1 MGKKQIRLIPGVKLC
16 RQCRN
21 LLTNSNANEEVRRV
35 LSASSQYPDRP
46 KSSEEESEMLIS
58 GTDGLYHSPFN
69 TPVKPIERVNSMLSL
84 IDVTPIA
91 PKDAAKLS
99 VKSKITYVENKAEK
113 VKKKIPLN

>member
-1 MGKKQIRLIPGVKLC
+1 M
-16 RQCRN
+16 
-21 LLTNSNANEEVRRV
+21 

-46 KSSEEESEMLIS
+46 KSSHESSTSEEESEKLIS

-99 VKSKITYVENKAEK
+99 VKRKITYVENKAEK
-113 VKKKIPLN
+113 VKKKFPLN